1 MTDAQPSSGAA
12 QGHPPASPR
21 ARRRGELTGW
31 QAVLVLLAIGVIG
44 AGGYW
49 LYQRQRPARQA
60 RALYREALAARRAH
74 NPEQAAQLLAG
85 AIIRRPAMFEAHLAL
100 GDVRVELGRL
110 LEAVDSYRQAT
121 RLRPKH
127 TDAFVRLGA
136 ALAAC
141 ERFDEAE
148 VALQHAAALAPR
160 NPRPLV
166 TLGHVRMLRQRWPEA
181 AEAFAAAL
189 TLAPNDAELHYDLGR
204 AYQHAGK
211 AEQAAEAYRQ
221 ALKCDPKH
229 QPAERALAELTGAAT
244 QAGAEQQ

>member
-1 MTDAQPSSGAA
+1 MTDARPSPSAA
-12 QGHPPASPR
+12 QGQPPAPPR
-21 ARRRGELTGW
+21 ARRRGELSGG
-31 QAVLVLLAIGVIG
+31 QAVLVLLAIGLAG
-44 AGGYW
+44 AAGYW
-49 LYQRQRPARQA
+49 LYQRQRPALQA
-60 RALYREALAARRAH
+60 RALYREALAALRAH

-110 LEAVDSYRQAT
+110 LEAVDAYRQAT

-127 TDAFVRLGA
+127 ADAFVRLGA

-148 VALQHAAALAPR
+148 AALEQAAKLTPR
-160 NPRPLV
+160 DWHALA

-181 AEAFAAAL
+181 AEAFTAAL
-189 TLAPNDAELHYDLGR
+189 KLAPHDAELHYDLGQAHR
-204 AYQHAGK
+204 QAGK
-211 AEQAAEAYRQ
+211 VEQAAEAYRQ

-229 QPAERALAELTGAAT
+229 PPAQRALVELTGATT
-244 QAGAEQQ
+244 QAGAEQR